1 MLSSQ
6 WIKNIHPHAH
16 RETKGRK
23 KKEGEARLR
32 KEGKY
37 YVHPTSSHVGILFC
51 FPLFSLLFNLIKS
64 KSLMDL
70 ITIPLVLIIL
80 EKSLFIDMECVV
92 EIKHNARI
100 KISRL
105 VLGFAFS
112 MKYTTKGIKKFFPQI
127 NGELFCHENRSL
139 YSFHW
144 KHINCSRQEKQK

>member
-1 MLSSQ
+1 MHIGKQ
-6 WIKNIHPHAH
+6 
-16 RETKGRK
+16 RGERK
-23 KKEGEARLR
+23 KR
-32 KEGKY
+32 GKQDWGRRENIRFTL
-37 YVHPTSSHVGILFC
+37 PTSSHVGILFC